1 VIFVIFVVQMIFPFT
16 KTKPGQEIVMSETL
30 ASTLSN
36 ETSPSLMR
44 RLFNLH
50 SIGFYL
56 MILLALIGA
65 AYTFSDADSSR
76 WYWQH
81 LIPPIFGL
89 ICIIIQWPDVEPT
102 LKARLLLVG
111 RQILH
116 WMGVLLTMRM
126 AFMASG
132 SSLTDALDDRQVSFL
147 LMQTITLGTFLA
159 GVYLDWRLC
168 LVAVVLA
175 ACALG
180 MVILQ
185 NLAPLLVLVGL
196 GAAIFYFAWIWWY
209 SRWQARQTAG

>member
-1 VIFVIFVVQMIFPFT
+1 
-16 KTKPGQEIVMSETL
+16 MSESLEATP
-30 ASTLSN
+30 AN
-36 ETSPSLMR
+36 PIPASPSSSLLR
-44 RLFNLH
+44 RLFSLH

-65 AYTFSDADSSR
+65 AYTFSDADGSR
-76 WYWQH
+76 WYWQR
-81 LIPPIFGL
+81 LIPPVFGL

-111 RQILH
+111 RQVLH
-116 WMGVLLTMRM
+116 WSGVLLTMHL

-175 ACALG
+175 ACAMG

-185 NLAPLLVLVGL
+185 NLAPLLALIGIGV
-196 GAAIFYFAWIWWY
+196 AIIYFIWIWWY
-209 SRWQARQTAG
+209 GRWQARQAGSIAS

>member
-1 VIFVIFVVQMIFPFT
+1 
-16 KTKPGQEIVMSETL
+16 MSETL
-30 ASTLSN
+30 ASTPST
-36 ETSPSLMR
+36 ETSPSLLQ

-56 MILLALIGA
+56 MIVLALIGA
-65 AYTFSDADSSR
+65 AYTSSDTAGSR
-76 WYWQH
+76 WYWQN
-81 LIPPIFGL
+81 LIPLIFGL

-116 WMGVLLTMRM
+116 WIGVLLTMRM

-132 SSLTDALDDRQVSFL
+132 STLTDALDSRQVSFL

-175 ACALG
+175 ACAFG
-180 MVILQ
+180 VVILQ
-185 NLAPLLVLVGL
+185 NLAPLLVMVGIGVAVL
-196 GAAIFYFAWIWWY
+196 YFAWIWWHG
-209 SRWQARQTAG
+209 RWQARQAQQTTG

>member
-1 VIFVIFVVQMIFPFT
+1 
-16 KTKPGQEIVMSETL
+16 MSETL
-30 ASTLSN
+30 ASTSSIK
-36 ETSPSLMR
+36 TSPSLLR

-65 AYTFSDADSSR
+65 AYTVSNGDGSGSR
-76 WYWQH
+76 WYWQR
-81 LIPPIFGL
+81 LIPLVFGL

-102 LKARLLLVG
+102 LKARSWLVG
-111 RQILH
+111 QQVLH
-116 WMGVLLTMRM
+116 WVGVLLTMHM
-126 AFMASG
+126 AFIASG
-132 SSLTDALDDRQVSFL
+132 SSLTDALDNRQVSFL

-185 NLAPLLVLVGL
+185 NLAPLLILIGVGV
-196 GAAIFYFAWIWWY
+196 AVIYAVWVWWY
-209 SRWQARQTAG
+209 GRWQAQQTWTTTG

>member
-1 VIFVIFVVQMIFPFT
+1 
-16 KTKPGQEIVMSETL
+16 MSEPSELTPVPP
-30 ASTLSN
+30 ASP
-36 ETSPSLMR
+36 SPSLLR

-56 MILLALIGA
+56 MIVLALIGA
-65 AYTFSDADSSR
+65 AYTFSDTDGSR
-76 WYWQH
+76 WYWQR
-81 LIPPIFGL
+81 LIPPVFGL

-102 LKARLLLVG
+102 LKARASLIG
-111 RQILH
+111 RQVLH
-116 WMGVLLTMRM
+116 WSGVLLTMHL

-132 SSLTDALDDRQVSFL
+132 SSLADALDDRQVSFL

-175 ACALG
+175 VCAMG

-185 NLAPLLVLVGL
+185 NLAPLLVLIGI
-196 GAAIFYFAWIWWY
+196 GAAIVYFAWVWWY
-209 SRWQARQTAG
+209 GRWQARQAGPIAG